1 MPDVN
6 TWTDVTCPSACG
18 GTLNYGALPSDPNC
32 VSVPPLSEISDIYI
46 QPTGATAP
54 FDWTTPTAPT
64 AVSGAIDNTTTD
76 NSKTKHL
83 VVVGNQGDPEETIY
97 NGPKGTTVVGLRR
110 YTIEGRTPITAQSIY
125 DFLKQIQ
132 CNNLNFVFWFGT
144 RGGYLFGGAT
154 GINPASSNA
163 RFPKEEGNEG
173 YENGII
179 ILEYETDNGDPPRV
193 PNPLAT

>member
-1 MPDVN
+1 MPDIN
-6 TWTDVTCPSACG
+6 TWTDITCPSACG
-18 GTLNYGALPSDPNC
+18 GTLNYGALPTDPDC
-32 VSVPPLSEISDIYI
+32 ISVPPLSEISDIYI
-46 QPTGATAP
+46 QATGATAP

-83 VVVGNQGDPEETIY
+83 VVIGNQGDPEETVY
-97 NGPKGTTVVGLRR
+97 NGTKGSQVVGLRR

-132 CNNLNFVFWFGT
+132 CNNLNFVFWVGT

-154 GINPASSNA
+154 GISPAASNA
-163 RFPKEEGNEG
+163 RFPKVEGSEG
-173 YENGII
+173 YEEGVI
-179 ILEYETDNGDPPRV
+179 ILQYETDNGDPPRV